1 MNDSRC
7 LGMIVALLATLPAL
21 KVATAET
28 ATPASSVA
36 PASDVKVTASLDKS
50 TVAVAEPVQL
60 SITVKA
66 PRGTRI
72 EWPSLGQKLGDLE
85 IRHAARTDD
94 VPSAD
99 ATGAREWTL
108 RLTLD
113 SIKTGDLTIPPL
125 EVHYA
130 LPSTAA
136 QLQTAQTQPQ
146 HVVISSVLEDRPDPT
161 HFRDI
166 KQTVDVPVPP
176 TSSSWLVW
184 GGAATGAIAASG
196 LLVLVLKRRRAG
208 LAPSAWAFKSIS
220 DLEAYHADD
229 SDIPT
234 TFDKVLEIV
243 REYFELEFDISAL
256 PSTTQEF
263 LADASTEIGLPQQT
277 AERLK
282 WLATV
287 ADEIKFARLTIGPQ
301 HLQQAFAQSRSIITE
316 CVEHQRALA
325 KEAA

>member
-1 MNDSRC
+1 
-7 LGMIVALLATLPAL
+7 MIRPRNLALIMAMLATLSAL
-21 KVATAET
+21 KAVAGDQAAPTSPVT
-28 ATPASSVA
+28 
-36 PASDVKVTASLDKS
+36 PASDVKVTATLDKS
-50 TVAVAEPVQL
+50 TAAVAEPLQF

-85 IRHAARTDD
+85 IRHTVRTGD

-99 ATGAREWTL
+99 ATGTREWML

-113 SIKTGDLTIPPL
+113 SIKTGDLTIPPV
-125 EVHYA
+125 EVRYA

-184 GGAATGAIAASG
+184 GGVVTGVLAAGG
-196 LLVLVLKRRRAG
+196 LLVAVLIRRRTG
-208 LAPSAWAFKSIS
+208 LAPSVWALKSIS
-220 DLEAYHADD
+220 DLEAKS
-229 SDIPT
+229 SDET
-234 TFDKVLEIV
+234 NNANTFDKVLEIV
-243 REYFELEFDISAL
+243 REYFELEFDIPAL

-287 ADEIKFARLTIGPQ
+287 ADEIKFARLTIGPP
-301 HLQQAFAQSRSIITE
+301 HLQQAFAQARSIISE
-316 CVEHQRALA
+316 CVEHQHALA
-325 KEAA
+325 KEAV